1 MDNKDNK
8 KVVDIDEVTKVN
20 ETEEEEQNMTIKP
33 HLMGM
38 RMM

>member
-8 KVVDIDEVTKVN
+8 KAVDIEEVTKVN
-20 ETEEEEQNMTIKP
+20 ETEEEQNMSIKP

>member
-1 MDNKDNK
+1 MDNKETK
-8 KVVDIDEVTKVN
+8 KVVDEVTKVN